1 MEVVLDGKLYGSQVA
16 GANLQDI
23 LNDMASNA
31 FDGDRI
37 LQEVTING
45 QPYEEKVFGPATN
58 LQRESIQ
65 RLEVQTIA
73 SREVAMHF
81 MSNSTAYLDTII
93 GSVERVSELF
103 RVSDEQEANEN
114 YLQTLESLQLFL
126 QVLQNVRE
134 SLALDF
140 NQAKVG
146 AHTASQRLDR
156 LSDLVKEML
165 TAQEQEDWVLLADIL
180 QYDLAGELRAWRNL
194 IPLLKEQTLS

>member
-1 MEVVLDGKLYGSQVA
+1 M
-16 GANLQDI
+16 AN
-23 LNDMASNA
+23 NA

-45 QPYEEKVFGPATN
+45 QLYKEEVFGPAVN

-103 RVSDEQEANEN
+103 RVSDEQEANES

-134 SLALDF
+134 SLGLDF
-140 NQAKVG
+140 SQAKVG
-146 AHTASQRLDR
+146 AHTAAQRLER
-156 LSDLVKEML
+156 LSELVKEML
-165 TAQEQEDWVLLADIL
+165 SSQEQEDWVLLADIL

-194 IPLLKEQTLS
+194 IPLLKEQILS